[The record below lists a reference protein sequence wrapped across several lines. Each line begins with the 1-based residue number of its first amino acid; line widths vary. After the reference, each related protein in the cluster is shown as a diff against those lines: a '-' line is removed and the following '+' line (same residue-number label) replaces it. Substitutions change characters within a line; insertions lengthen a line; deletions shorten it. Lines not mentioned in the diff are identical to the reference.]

1 MKEER
6 YCVTCANWI
15 PTEPVPPVRQ
25 TTSSSTI
32 GDLSPLR
39 STTPRSYQR
48 DQQKDNGVW
57 PTTRAEDVCGD
68 WYYGGLR
75 FQPSIRARRS
85 LKTELSWPQRHPAED
100 LPRRLDRRTAS
111 SCDARNSYITRPQPV
126 NFRRSETVG
135 QAGKQAPFW
144 FLKTRNLYKP
154 LYSKH

>member
-32 GDLSPLR
+32 GECHRYAPRPLVVT
-39 STTPRSYQR
+39 SETSKKIT
-48 DQQKDNGVW
+48 VFW

-75 FQPSIRARRS
+75 FSAQHTGEAEPEDRAQ
-85 LKTELSWPQRHPAED
+85 LAA
-100 LPRRLDRRTAS
+100 TAS
-111 SCDARNSYITRPQPV
+111 SRGPATP
-126 NFRRSETVG
+126 T
-135 QAGKQAPFW
+135 
-144 FLKTRNLYKP
+144 
-154 LYSKH
+154 